1 MVLRLF
7 CLFCRIC
14 CAVSTGFELLGT
26 ARISR
31 LLAGTFLRTNEM
43 LADIEEVGHN
53 RPFLLLTAPEVI
65 KERAIIQTIFLSTL
79 VPPG

>member
-1 MVLRLF
+1 VLRLF

-31 LLAGTFLRTNEM
+31 LLAGIFLRTNQM
-43 LADIEEVGHN
+43 LTDIEEVGHN
-53 RPFLLLTAPEVI
+53 RPFLLLMAPEI
-65 KERAIIQTIFLSTL
+65 LKERAIIQIIFYPRYE
-79 VPPG
+79 PPG